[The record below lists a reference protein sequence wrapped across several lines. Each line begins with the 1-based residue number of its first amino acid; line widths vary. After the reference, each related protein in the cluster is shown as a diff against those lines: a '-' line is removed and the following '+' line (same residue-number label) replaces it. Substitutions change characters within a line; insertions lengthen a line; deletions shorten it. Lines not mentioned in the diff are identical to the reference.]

1 MSEDRDE
8 LLFSLLERLIAQSR
22 NGRMPDFAAV
32 TCEHP
37 ELETEL
43 RELWATAMLAEDF
56 GSSAFNHDDFHN
68 SIDSPES
75 LSIGEARSRVADPP
89 GRRVGDFELHEELGR
104 GGMGVVY
111 RATQI
116 SLNRAVALKMIL
128 PGRLASATDLSRFRA
143 EAEAAAK
150 LKHPHVVSVHEV
162 GELDGQPFFI
172 MPLIDGTTLA
182 KRLAD
187 GPLPAREA
195 AELLV
200 PICRAVAAAHR
211 HGILHRDL
219 KPSNILID
227 LEGRPYVTD
236 FGLAKQLHASPH
248 QRSRLAPRDE
258 PRRVQTSEGIKENL
272 AASSI
277 SVSASSVISASFGS
291 AHHAERDGHVDHNNV
306 DEVTQLTA
314 TGAIIGTPS
323 YMAPEQAAGQR
334 GEVGP
339 ASDIYSLGAILFA
352 MLTGR
357 PPFQA
362 ASPVDTILQVLEQ
375 DPIPPHVLNPSADPD
390 LELIALKCL
399 QKPSD
404 LRYPSAD
411 ALADDLQAFLAHE
424 PISARSGHFSQ
435 ILSRAFRETHH
446 AVVLQNWGLLWMWH
460 AVVISSMSLLTNV
473 LLLSGVKSRIV
484 YPGLWVV
491 LLGIWAACFWSLR
504 RRAGPITFVERQIAH
519 TWAGSMIA
527 STGLYVVEWSLG
539 LDVLSLSPVLGLISG
554 MVFLVKAAI
563 LSGRFYFQA
572 VAMFLTAVV
581 MALMPLWPIPDLRI
595 VLFGIVS
602 GLSFFLPG
610 WKYHRQIR
618 Q

>member
-1 MSEDRDE
+1 
-8 LLFSLLERLIAQSR
+8 
-22 NGRMPDFAAV
+22 MPDFAAI
-32 TCEHP
+32 TCDYP
-37 ELETEL
+37 ELEPEL
-43 RELWATAMLAEDF
+43 RELCATAMIAENFGGLTGRSGGPPEQEIGDF
-56 GSSAFNHDDFHN
+56 EDTHPRSACVT
-68 SIDSPES
+68 S
-75 LSIGEARSRVADPP
+75 
-89 GRRVGDFELHEELGR
+89 RRVGDFELLEEIGR
-104 GGMGVVY
+104 GGMGIVY
-111 RATQI
+111 RATQL
-116 SLNRAVALKMIL
+116 SLNRVVALKMIL
-128 PGRLASATDLSRFRA
+128 PGRLASATDLSRFQA

-150 LKHPHVVSVHEV
+150 LKHPHVVSVYEV

-172 MPLIDGTTLA
+172 MPLIEGTTLA
-182 KRLAD
+182 KRLTD
-187 GPLPAREA
+187 GPLPARAA

-227 LEGRPYVTD
+227 REGRPYVTD
-236 FGLAKQLHASPH
+236 FGLAK
-248 QRSRLAPRDE
+248 RI
-258 PRRVQTSEGIKENL
+258 V
-272 AASSI
+272 
-277 SVSASSVISASFGS
+277 
-291 AHHAERDGHVDHNNV
+291 GHVSNV
-306 DEVTQLTA
+306 SELKHVENVLHGEQVTQLT
-314 TGAIIGTPS
+314 TSGAVLGTPS

-339 ASDIYSLGAILFA
+339 ASDVYSLGAILFA

-375 DPIPPHVLNPSADPD
+375 DPIPPRVLNPDADPD

-404 LRYPSAD
+404 LRYATAD

-460 AVVISSMSLLTNV
+460 AAVIFAMSMLTNV
-473 LLLSGVKSRIV
+473 LLLCDVKSRWV

-539 LDVLSLSPVLGLISG
+539 LEVLSLSPVLGLISG

-563 LSGRFYFQA
+563 LSGRFYVQA
-572 VAMFLTAVV
+572 VAMFLTGVV
-581 MALMPLWPIPDLRI
+581 MALMPLWHIPDLRI
-595 VLFGIVS
+595 ALFGIAS
-602 GLSFFLPG
+602 SLSFFVPG
-610 WKYHRQIR
+610 WKYYRQR
-618 Q
+618 REGLMRRS

>member
-1 MSEDRDE
+1 VTVIMSVPATDEQRDATLYE
-8 LLFSLLERLIAQSR
+8 WLERLIAQSR
-22 NGRMPDFAAV
+22 GGRLPDFAAV
-32 TCEHP
+32 RREHP
-37 ELETEL
+37 ELEAEL
-43 RELWATAMLAEDF
+43 RELWATAMLAEGF
-56 GSSAFNHDDFHN
+56 GSLSHDD
-68 SIDSPES
+68 SSQTPVVAEES
-75 LSIGEARSRVADPP
+75 GKTTSRPFP
-89 GRRVGDFELHEELGR
+89 RRIGDFELLEELGR

-111 RATQI
+111 RATQV

-128 PGRLASATDLSRFRA
+128 PGRLASVADLSRFRA
-143 EAEAAAK
+143 EAAAAAK
-150 LKHPHVVSVHEV
+150 LKHPHVVSVHEF
-162 GELDGQPFFI
+162 GEFDGQPFFV
-172 MPLIDGTTLA
+172 MPLVEGGTLA

-187 GPLPAREA
+187 GPLSSRAA
-195 AELLV
+195 AELLIPV
-200 PICRAVAAAHR
+200 CRAVAAAHR

-227 LEGRPYVTD
+227 HEGRPYVTD
-236 FGLAKQLHASPH
+236 FGLAK
-248 QRSRLAPRDE
+248 RLQDDVEELSKR
-258 PRRVQTSEGIKENL
+258 
-272 AASSI
+272 
-277 SVSASSVISASFGS
+277 
-291 AHHAERDGHVDHNNV
+291 
-306 DEVTQLTA
+306 TA
-314 TGAIIGTPS
+314 TGAVLGTPS
-323 YMAPEQAAGQR
+323 YMAPEQAGGQR

-339 ASDIYSLGAILFA
+339 ASDVYSLGAILFA

-362 ASPVDTILQVLEQ
+362 ASPVDTVLQVLEQ
-375 DPIPPHVLNPSADPD
+375 DPIPPRVLNPNTDPD

-404 LRYPSAD
+404 LRYATAD
-411 ALADDLQAFLAHE
+411 ALADDLQAFLNHE

-460 AVVISSMSLLTNV
+460 AAVLFSMSLLTNV
-473 LLLSGVKSRIV
+473 LLLSGVKSRWV

-527 STGLYVVEWSLG
+527 SAGLYVVEWALG

-563 LSGRFYFQA
+563 LSGRFYIQA
-572 VAMFLTAVV
+572 VGMFATGIV

-595 VLFGIVS
+595 ALFGIVS
-602 GLSFFLPG
+602 GLSFFAPG
-610 WKYHRQIR
+610 LKYHRQR
-618 Q
+618 HVTK

>member
-1 MSEDRDE
+1 MDEGRDE
-8 LLFSLLERLIAQSR
+8 LLFALLERLVASSR
-22 NGRMPDFAAV
+22 DGRMPDFSDV
-32 TCEHP
+32 KREHP

-43 RELWATAMLAEDF
+43 RELWATAMIAEDF
-56 GSSAFNHDDFHN
+56 GSFTR
-68 SIDSPES
+68 SIDGAQKPDM
-75 LSIGEARSRVADPP
+75 ADPQATRHADCSTP
-89 GRRVGDFELHEELGR
+89 SRVGDFELLEEIGR

-111 RATQI
+111 RATQLR
-116 SLNRAVALKMIL
+116 LNRIVALKMIL

-150 LKHPHVVSVHEV
+150 LKHPNVVSVYEV
-162 GELDGQPFFI
+162 GELNGQPFFS
-172 MPLIDGTTLA
+172 MPLIEGTTLA
-182 KRLAD
+182 KRLTD
-187 GPLPAREA
+187 GPRPALEA

-200 PICRAVAAAHR
+200 PICRAVATAHR

-227 LEGRPYVTD
+227 REERPYVTD
-236 FGLAKQLHASPH
+236 FGLAKRLVGHASNVPP
-248 QRSRLAPRDE
+248 S
-258 PRRVQTSEGIKENL
+258 K
-272 AASSI
+272 
-277 SVSASSVISASFGS
+277 SVEKVLQG
-291 AHHAERDGHVDHNNV
+291 EQ
-306 DEVTQLTA
+306 VTQLTA
-314 TGAIIGTPS
+314 SGAILGTPS

-339 ASDIYSLGAILFA
+339 ASDVYSLGAILFA

-375 DPIPPHVLNPSADPD
+375 DPIPPRVLNPDADPD
-390 LELIALKCL
+390 LELIAMKCL

-404 LRYPSAD
+404 LRYASAD
-411 ALADDLQAFLAHE
+411 ALADDLQAFLDHE

-446 AVVLQNWGLLWMWH
+446 AAVLQNWGLLWMWH
-460 AVVISSMSLLTNV
+460 AAVVFAMSVLTNV
-473 LLLSGVKSRIV
+473 LLLTGVNSRWV

-491 LLGIWAACFWSLR
+491 LLGIWAACFWNLR

-527 STGLYVVEWSLG
+527 STGLYVVEWTLG
-539 LDVLSLSPVLGLISG
+539 LEVLSLSPVLGLISG
-554 MVFLVKAAI
+554 MVFLVKASI
-563 LSGRFYFQA
+563 LSGKFYIQA
-572 VAMFLTAVV
+572 VAMFLTGIL
-581 MALMPLWPIPDLRI
+581 MALMRLWPIPDLRI
-595 VLFGIVS
+595 ILFGIAS

-610 WKYHRQIR
+610 LKYHKQRQLH
-618 Q
+618 

>member
-1 MSEDRDE
+1 MGNDDRDA
-8 LLFSLLERLIAQSR
+8 LLFELLERLIASSR
-22 NGRMPDFAAV
+22 DGRMPDFAGV

-37 ELETEL
+37 EFEPEL
-43 RELWATAMLAEDF
+43 RELWGTAMLAEDF
-56 GSSAFNHDDFHN
+56 GHFSRDDSSQTPRLSDDIATAVRN
-68 SIDSPES
+68 MP
-75 LSIGEARSRVADPP
+75 RQ
-89 GRRVGDFELHEELGR
+89 VGDFELLEEIGR

-111 RATQI
+111 RAKQI

-162 GELDGQPFFI
+162 GELEDQPYFV
-172 MPLIDGTTLA
+172 MPLIEGTTLA
-182 KRLAD
+182 KRLSD
-187 GPLPAREA
+187 GPLTSRDA

-200 PICRAVAAAHR
+200 PICRAIAAAHR

-219 KPSNILID
+219 KLSNILID
-227 LEGRPYVTD
+227 TEGRPYVTD
-236 FGLAKQLHASPH
+236 FGLAK
-248 QRSRLAPRDE
+248 RLQPESFNRKPQACAPGDARAYGVRLNE
-258 PRRVQTSEGIKENL
+258 VE
-272 AASSI
+272 SI
-277 SVSASSVISASFGS
+277 T
-291 AHHAERDGHVDHNNV
+291 H
-306 DEVTQLTA
+306 LTA
-314 TGAIIGTPS
+314 TGAVLGTPS

-339 ASDIYSLGAILFA
+339 ASDVYSLGAILYA

-362 ASPVDTILQVLEQ
+362 ASPVDTVLQVLEQ
-375 DPIPPHVLNPSADPD
+375 DPIPPRVLNPQADPD

-404 LRYPSAD
+404 LRYATAD

-460 AVVISSMSLLTNV
+460 AFVVFAMSMLTNV
-473 LLLSGVKSRIV
+473 LLLSGVKSRWV
-484 YPGLWVV
+484 YPGIWVV
-491 LLGIWAACFWSLR
+491 LLGIWAACFWNLR

-519 TWAGSMIA
+519 VWAGSMIA
-527 STGLYVVEWSLG
+527 STGLYVIEWALG
-539 LDVLSLSPVLGLISG
+539 LNVLSLSPVLGLISG
-554 MVFLVKAAI
+554 MVFLVKASI
-563 LSGRFYFQA
+563 LSGRFYIQA
-572 VAMFLTAVV
+572 VAMFLTGLVT
-581 MALMPLWPIPDLRI
+581 ALMPLWPIPDLRI
-595 VLFGIVS
+595 ALFGLVS
-602 GLSFFLPG
+602 GLSFFVPG
-610 WKYHRQIR
+610 WKYHRQR
-618 Q
+618 RKPASR

>member
-8 LLFSLLERLIAQSR
+8 LLFALLERLIALSR
-22 NGRMPDFAAV
+22 DGRMPDFVAV
-32 TCEHP
+32 TREHP

-56 GSSAFNHDDFHN
+56 GSSALGSDDLR
-68 SIDSPES
+68 SSGGSPES
-75 LSIGEARSRVADPP
+75 FAEQEGAHTRAAYAT

-162 GELDGQPFFI
+162 GEFDGQPFFI
-172 MPLIDGTTLA
+172 MPLIEGTTLA

-187 GPLPAREA
+187 GPLLAREA

-236 FGLAKQLHASPH
+236 FGLAKRLREHQHDAPASDQANVEGDH
-248 QRSRLAPRDE
+248 SLSRRDRGDHSLA
-258 PRRVQTSEGIKENL
+258 RRAKNET
-272 AASSI
+272 ASS
-277 SVSASSVISASFGS
+277 
-291 AHHAERDGHVDHNNV
+291 
-306 DEVTQLTA
+306 LTA

-404 LRYPSAD
+404 LRYASAD

-473 LLLSGVKSRIV
+473 LLLSGVKSRWV

-539 LDVLSLSPVLGLISG
+539 LEVLSLSPVLGLISG

-572 VAMFLTAVV
+572 AAMFLTGVV
-581 MALMPLWPIPDLRI
+581 MSLMPLWPIPDLRI
-595 VLFGIVS
+595 ALFGIVS

-610 WKYHRQIR
+610 WKYHRQVR
-618 Q
+618 K

>member
-1 MSEDRDE
+1 MDDDRDE
-8 LLFSLLERLIAQSR
+8 LLFALLDQLIASSR
-22 NGRMPDFAAV
+22 DGRMPDFAAA
-32 TCEHP
+32 TREHP
-37 ELETEL
+37 ELQAEL

-56 GSSAFNHDDFHN
+56 GSFSRDDLSQTPVLVDDGVGRTSASF
-68 SIDSPES
+68 P
-75 LSIGEARSRVADPP
+75 
-89 GRRVGDFELHEELGR
+89 RRVGDFELLEEIGR

-143 EAEAAAK
+143 EAEAAGK
-150 LKHPHVVSVHEV
+150 LKHPHVVSVYEV
-162 GELDGQPFFI
+162 GELDGQPFFS
-172 MPLIDGTTLA
+172 MPLVEGTTLA

-187 GPLPAREA
+187 GPLPSRDA
-195 AELLV
+195 AELLI
-200 PICRAVAAAHR
+200 PICRAVAEAHR
-211 HGILHRDL
+211 LGILHRDL

-227 LEGRPYVTD
+227 HEGRPYVTD
-236 FGLAKQLHASPH
+236 FGLAK
-248 QRSRLAPRDE
+248 RLPGNSFNPNANGVGD
-258 PRRVQTSEGIKENL
+258 SEGPRLTSRTPMAWRLNDIE
-272 AASSI
+272 I
-277 SVSASSVISASFGS
+277 
-291 AHHAERDGHVDHNNV
+291 
-306 DEVTQLTA
+306 TQLTA
-314 TGAIIGTPS
+314 TGAVLGTPS

-339 ASDIYSLGAILFA
+339 ASDVYSLGAILFA

-375 DPIPPHVLNPSADPD
+375 DPIPPRVLNPQADPD

-404 LRYPSAD
+404 LRYATAD
-411 ALADDLQAFLAHE
+411 ALADDLQAFLNHE

-460 AVVISSMSLLTNV
+460 AVVIFLMSVLTNV
-473 LLLSGVKSRIV
+473 LLLCDVKSRWV

-554 MVFLVKAAI
+554 MVFLVKAGV

-572 VAMFLTAVV
+572 VAMFVTGIV
-581 MALMPLWPIPDLRI
+581 MALMRLCPIPDFSI
-595 VLFGIVS
+595 TLFGIAS

-610 WKYHRQIR
+610 LKYHRQR
-618 Q
+618 NKTPARM

>member
-1 MSEDRDE
+1 
-8 LLFSLLERLIAQSR
+8 LLEEI
-22 NGRMPDFAAV
+22 
-32 TCEHP
+32 
-37 ELETEL
+37 
-43 RELWATAMLAEDF
+43 
-56 GSSAFNHDDFHN
+56 
-68 SIDSPES
+68 
-75 LSIGEARSRVADPP
+75 
-89 GRRVGDFELHEELGR
+89 GR

-116 SLNRAVALKMIL
+116 SLHRAVAIKMIL

-150 LKHPHVVSVHEV
+150 LKHPHLVSVYEV

-172 MPLIDGTTLA
+172 MPLIEGTTLA
-182 KRLAD
+182 KRLTD

-200 PICRAVAAAHR
+200 PICQAVAAAHR

-227 LEGRPYVTD
+227 NEGRPYVTD
-236 FGLAKQLHASPH
+236 FGLAKRLVGHASNVH
-248 QRSRLAPRDE
+248 E
-258 PRRVQTSEGIKENL
+258 PKHVENVL
-272 AASSI
+272 Q
-277 SVSASSVISASFGS
+277 G
-291 AHHAERDGHVDHNNV
+291 EQL
-306 DEVTQLTA
+306 TQLTA
-314 TGAIIGTPS
+314 SGAVLGTPS

-339 ASDIYSLGAILFA
+339 ASDVYSLGAILFA

-375 DPIPPHVLNPSADPD
+375 DPIPPRVLNPDADPD
-390 LELIALKCL
+390 LELIAMKCL

-404 LRYPSAD
+404 LRYATAD

-424 PISARSGHFSQ
+424 LISARSGHFSQ

-446 AVVLQNWGLLWMWH
+446 AVVLRNWGLLWMWH
-460 AVVISSMSLLTNV
+460 AAVIFAMSMLTNV
-473 LLLSGVKSRIV
+473 LLLCDVKSRWV

-527 STGLYVVEWSLG
+527 STGLYVVEWAMG
-539 LDVLSLSPVLGLISG
+539 LEVLSLSPVLGLISG

-563 LSGRFYFQA
+563 LSGRFYIQA
-572 VAMFLTAVV
+572 VVMFLIGIV
-581 MALMPLWPIPDLRI
+581 MALMPLWPMPDLRI
-595 VLFGIVS
+595 ALFGIAS
-602 GLSFFLPG
+602 SLSFSLPG
-610 WKYHRQIR
+610 FKYHRQR
-618 Q
+618 RHLGRHEQ

>member
-1 MSEDRDE
+1 MDDE
-8 LLFSLLERLIAQSR
+8 LLFALLERLVASSR
-22 NGRMPDFAAV
+22 DGRMPDFAAV
-32 TCEHP
+32 TREHP
-37 ELETEL
+37 DLETEL
-43 RELWATAMLAEDF
+43 RELWATAMIAEDF
-56 GSSAFNHDDFHN
+56 GSFTRS
-68 SIDSPES
+68 SGDSPES
-75 LSIGEARSRVADPP
+75 DLGDVEDTRTRIGYATL
-89 GRRVGDFELHEELGR
+89 RRVGDFELLEEIGR

-111 RATQI
+111 RATQL
-116 SLNRAVALKMIL
+116 SLNRTVALKMIL

-162 GELDGQPFFI
+162 GELDGQPFFS
-172 MPLIDGTTLA
+172 MPLIEGTTLA

-227 LEGRPYVTD
+227 HEGRPYVTD
-236 FGLAKQLHASPH
+236 FGLAKRLHQHDA
-248 QRSRLAPRDE
+248 
-258 PRRVQTSEGIKENL
+258 TN
-272 AASSI
+272 
-277 SVSASSVISASFGS
+277 
-291 AHHAERDGHVDHNNV
+291 
-306 DEVTQLTA
+306 LTA
-314 TGAIIGTPS
+314 TGAILGTPS
-323 YMAPEQAAGQR
+323 YMAPEQAAGHR

-339 ASDIYSLGAILFA
+339 ASDVYSLGAILFS

-375 DPIPPHVLNPSADPD
+375 DPIPPRMLNPNADPD

-404 LRYPSAD
+404 LRYATAD
-411 ALADDLQAFLAHE
+411 ALADDLQSFLANE

-435 ILSRAFRETHH
+435 ILSRVFRETHH

-460 AVVISSMSLLTNV
+460 AAVVFAMSVLTNV
-473 LLLSGVKSRIV
+473 LLLSGVKSRWV

-527 STGLYVVEWSLG
+527 STGLYVVEWALG

-572 VAMFLTAVV
+572 VAMFLTGIV
-581 MALMPLWPIPDLRI
+581 MALMPLWPIPDLRLA
-595 VLFGIVS
+595 LFGVVS
-602 GLSFFLPG
+602 GLSFFVPG
-610 WKYHRQIR
+610 WKYHRQR
-618 Q
+618 REAARS

>member
-1 MSEDRDE
+1 MEADRDE
-8 LLFSLLERLIAQSR
+8 LLFALLEQLIASSR
-22 NGRMPDFAAV
+22 DGRMPDFAAV
-32 TCEHP
+32 SREHP
-37 ELETEL
+37 GLEAEL

-56 GSSAFNHDDFHN
+56 GSFSRDGSSQTPVLDYDGTKAK
-68 SIDSPES
+68 SSP
-75 LSIGEARSRVADPP
+75 LP
-89 GRRVGDFELHEELGR
+89 RRIGDFELLEELGR

-172 MPLIDGTTLA
+172 MPLVEGTTLA
-182 KRLAD
+182 KRLQD
-187 GPLPAREA
+187 GPLSSRAA
-195 AELLV
+195 AELLIPV
-200 PICRAVAAAHR
+200 CRAVAAAHR

-227 LEGRPYVTD
+227 DDGRPYVTD
-236 FGLAKQLHASPH
+236 FGLAK
-248 QRSRLAPRDE
+248 RL
-258 PRRVQTSEGIKENL
+258 V
-272 AASSI
+272 
-277 SVSASSVISASFGS
+277 
-291 AHHAERDGHVDHNNV
+291 GHVSNV
-306 DEVTQLTA
+306 PGPKHVENVLHEEITHLTA
-314 TGAIIGTPS
+314 TGAVLGTPS

-339 ASDIYSLGAILFA
+339 ASDVYSLGAILFA

-362 ASPVDTILQVLEQ
+362 ASPVDTVLQVLEQ
-375 DPIPPHVLNPSADPD
+375 DPIPPRVLNPQADPD
-390 LELIALKCL
+390 LELIALRCL

-404 LRYPSAD
+404 LRYATAD

-460 AVVISSMSLLTNV
+460 AAVVFAMSVLTNV
-473 LLLSGVKSRIV
+473 LLLTGVKSRWV

-527 STGLYVVEWSLG
+527 STGLYVVEWALG

-554 MVFLVKAAI
+554 KVFLVKAAI
-563 LSGRFYFQA
+563 LSGRFYIQA
-572 VAMFLTAVV
+572 VAMFLTGIV

-595 VLFGIVS
+595 TLFGIVS
-602 GLSFFLPG
+602 GLSFFVPAL
-610 WKYHRQIR
+610 KYHRQR
-618 Q
+618 HGTK

>member
-1 MSEDRDE
+1 MSDDRDE
-8 LLFSLLERLIAQSR
+8 LLFALLERLVALSR
-22 NGRMPDFAAV
+22 DGRMPDFAKV
-32 TCEHP
+32 THEHP
-37 ELETEL
+37 ELEVEL
-43 RELWATAMLAEDF
+43 RELWATAMIADDF
-56 GSSAFNHDDFHN
+56 GSFTQSYGGPPELELGDVEAPRTRANSAT
-68 SIDSPES
+68 
-75 LSIGEARSRVADPP
+75 L
-89 GRRVGDFELHEELGR
+89 RRVGDFELLEEIGR

-111 RATQI
+111 RATQL
-116 SLNRAVALKMIL
+116 SLNRVVALKMIL

-150 LKHPHVVSVHEV
+150 LKHPHVVSVYEV
-162 GELDGQPFFI
+162 GELDGQPFFS
-172 MPLIDGTTLA
+172 MPLIEGTTLA
-182 KRLAD
+182 KRLTD
-187 GPLPAREA
+187 GPLTAREA

-227 LEGRPYVTD
+227 HEGRPYVTD
-236 FGLAKQLHASPH
+236 FGLAKRLSAHQHDAPASG
-248 QRSRLAPRDE
+248 QS
-258 PRRVQTSEGIKENL
+258 
-272 AASSI
+272 
-277 SVSASSVISASFGS
+277 SASMSHSLARRAG
-291 AHHAERDGHVDHNNV
+291 VDFM
-306 DEVTQLTA
+306 TQLTA
-314 TGAIIGTPS
+314 TGAILGTPS

-339 ASDIYSLGAILFA
+339 ASDVYSLGAILFA

-362 ASPVDTILQVLEQ
+362 ASAVDTILQVLEQ
-375 DPIPPHVLNPSADPD
+375 DPIPPRVLNPDADPD

-404 LRYPSAD
+404 LRYATAD
-411 ALADDLQAFLAHE
+411 ALADDLQSSLANE

-460 AVVISSMSLLTNV
+460 AAVVFAMSVLTNV
-473 LLLSGVKSRIV
+473 LLLCDVKSRWV

-527 STGLYVVEWSLG
+527 SPGMVIAHHALVMYCRAS
-539 LDVLSLSPVLGLISG
+539 DSISPHEISG
-554 MVFLVKAAI
+554 CWMPSPRNDSDASNRITCPTCSVAKTTSVLKMFGNRCRMKITGVDTPATRANAI
-563 LSGRFYFQA
+563 
-572 VAMFLTAVV
+572 
-581 MALMPLWPIPDLRI
+581 
-595 VLFGIVS
+595 
-602 GLSFFLPG
+602 
-610 WKYHRQIR
+610 
-618 Q
+618 

>member
-1 MSEDRDE
+1 MENDRDE
-8 LLFSLLERLIAQSR
+8 LLFALLEQLIASSR
-22 NGRMPDFAAV
+22 DGRMPDFAVV
-32 TCEHP
+32 TREHP
-37 ELETEL
+37 ELEGEL

-56 GSSAFNHDDFHN
+56 GLLAQ
-68 SIDSPES
+68 SIELFREAETPRE
-75 LSIGEARSRVADPP
+75 GEAPAEPLHESRVNPTPARREPRPP
-89 GRRVGDFELHEELGR
+89 TFPHRAGDFELHEEIGR

-111 RATQI
+111 RATQL
-116 SLNRAVALKMIL
+116 SLNRVVALKMIL

-162 GELDGQPFFI
+162 GELDSQPFFI
-172 MPLIDGTTLA
+172 MPLIAGTTLA
-182 KRLAD
+182 KQLAD
-187 GPLPAREA
+187 GPLPARES
-195 AELLV
+195 AELLI

-227 LEGRPYVTD
+227 HEGRPYVTD
-236 FGLAKQLHASPH
+236 FGLAKRLHAH
-248 QRSRLAPRDE
+248 QHDAPASGRSSDAMSHSLA
-258 PRRVQTSEGIKENL
+258 RR
-272 AASSI
+272 ADADSI
-277 SVSASSVISASFGS
+277 
-291 AHHAERDGHVDHNNV
+291 
-306 DEVTQLTA
+306 TQLTA
-314 TGAIIGTPS
+314 TGAILGTPS

-339 ASDIYSLGAILFA
+339 AGDVYSLGAILFS

-375 DPIPPHVLNPSADPD
+375 DPIPPRVLNPNADPD

-404 LRYPSAD
+404 LRYPTAD

-460 AVVISSMSLLTNV
+460 AAVVFAMSVLTNV
-473 LLLSGVKSRIV
+473 LLLCDVKSRWV

-527 STGLYVVEWSLG
+527 STGLYVVEWALG

-563 LSGRFYFQA
+563 LSGRFYIQA
-572 VAMFLTAVV
+572 VAMFLTGIV
-581 MALMPLWPIPDLRI
+581 MALMPLWPIPDLQI
-595 VLFGIVS
+595 TLFGVVS

-610 WKYHRQIR
+610 LKYHRQRRDSI
-618 Q
+618 

>member
-1 MSEDRDE
+1 MDDDRDE
-8 LLFSLLERLIAQSR
+8 LLFALLEQLIASSR
-22 NGRMPDFAAV
+22 DGRMPDFAAV
-32 TCEHP
+32 THEHS
-37 ELETEL
+37 ELESEL
-43 RELWATAMLAEDF
+43 RELWATAMIAEDF
-56 GSSAFNHDDFHN
+56 GSLSR
-68 SIDSPES
+68 SS
-75 LSIGEARSRVADPP
+75 LSQMPVVIDGVATPAP
-89 GRRVGDFELHEELGR
+89 ASFPRRVGDFELLEEIGR

-111 RATQI
+111 RATQL
-116 SLNRAVALKMIL
+116 SLSRTVALKMIL

-162 GELDGQPFFI
+162 GELDGQPYFS
-172 MPLIDGTTLA
+172 MPLIEGTTLA

-187 GPLPAREA
+187 GPLPPRDA

-227 LEGRPYVTD
+227 HEGRPYVTD
-236 FGLAKQLHASPH
+236 FGLAKRLHQHDAPASGH
-248 QRSRLAPRDE
+248 SSDAKNHSLA
-258 PRRVQTSEGIKENL
+258 RRADADS
-272 AASSI
+272 AA
-277 SVSASSVISASFGS
+277 
-291 AHHAERDGHVDHNNV
+291 N
-306 DEVTQLTA
+306 LTA
-314 TGAIIGTPS
+314 TGAILGTPS

-339 ASDIYSLGAILFA
+339 ASDVYSLGAILFS

-375 DPIPPHVLNPSADPD
+375 DPIPPRVLNPNADPD

-404 LRYPSAD
+404 LRYATAD

-424 PISARSGHFSQ
+424 PISARSGHYSQ

-460 AVVISSMSLLTNV
+460 AAVVFAMSVLTNV
-473 LLLSGVKSRIV
+473 LLLSGVKSRWV

-491 LLGIWAACFWSLR
+491 LLGIWAACFWNLR
-504 RRAGPITFVERQIAH
+504 RRAGPITFIERQIAH

-563 LSGRFYFQA
+563 LSGRFYIQA
-572 VAMFLTAVV
+572 VAMFLTGIV
-581 MALMPLWPIPDLRI
+581 MALMPLWPIPDLQI
-595 VLFGIVS
+595 TLFGVVS

-610 WKYHRQIR
+610 LKYHRQRRNSI
-618 Q
+618 

>member
-1 MSEDRDE
+1 MSVPATDEQRDATLYE
-8 LLFSLLERLIAQSR
+8 WLERLIAQSR
-22 NGRMPDFAAV
+22 GGRLPDFAAV
-32 TCEHP
+32 RREHP
-37 ELETEL
+37 ELEAEL
-43 RELWATAMLAEDF
+43 RELWATAMLAEGF
-56 GSSAFNHDDFHN
+56 GSLSHDD
-68 SIDSPES
+68 SSQTPVVAEES
-75 LSIGEARSRVADPP
+75 GKTTSRPFP
-89 GRRVGDFELHEELGR
+89 RRIGDFELLEELGR

-111 RATQI
+111 RATQV

-128 PGRLASATDLSRFRA
+128 PGRLASVADLSRFRA
-143 EAEAAAK
+143 EAAAAAK
-150 LKHPHVVSVHEV
+150 LKHPHVVSVHEF
-162 GELDGQPFFI
+162 GEFDGQPFFV
-172 MPLIDGTTLA
+172 MPLVEGGTLA

-187 GPLPAREA
+187 GPLSSRAA
-195 AELLV
+195 AELLIPV
-200 PICRAVAAAHR
+200 CRAVAAAHR

-227 LEGRPYVTD
+227 HEGRPYVTD
-236 FGLAKQLHASPH
+236 FGLAK
-248 QRSRLAPRDE
+248 RLQDDVEELSKR
-258 PRRVQTSEGIKENL
+258 
-272 AASSI
+272 
-277 SVSASSVISASFGS
+277 
-291 AHHAERDGHVDHNNV
+291 
-306 DEVTQLTA
+306 TA
-314 TGAIIGTPS
+314 TGAVLGTPS
-323 YMAPEQAAGQR
+323 YMAPEQAGGQR

-339 ASDIYSLGAILFA
+339 ASDVYSLGAILFA

-362 ASPVDTILQVLEQ
+362 ASPVDTVLQVLEQ
-375 DPIPPHVLNPSADPD
+375 DPIPPRVLNPNTDPD

-404 LRYPSAD
+404 LRYATAD
-411 ALADDLQAFLAHE
+411 ALADDLQAFLNHE

-460 AVVISSMSLLTNV
+460 AAVLFSMSLLTNV
-473 LLLSGVKSRIV
+473 LLLSGVKSRWV

-527 STGLYVVEWSLG
+527 SAGLYVVEWALG

-563 LSGRFYFQA
+563 LSGRFYIQA
-572 VAMFLTAVV
+572 VGMFATGIV

-595 VLFGIVS
+595 ALFGIVS
-602 GLSFFLPG
+602 GLSFFAPG
-610 WKYHRQIR
+610 LKYHRQR
-618 Q
+618 HVTK